1 MFSGEQ
7 NLSLME
13 LSKHLDDLVKEEKV
27 FDVEGFYLLKNEP
40 QLIARRKKGNLKAEE
55 LMKKAHKNASFISS
69 FPFVKG
75 VYVSGSLSKG
85 YIDGDGDIDFFIVT
99 KPNRLWI
106 ARTFLIL
113 YKKVFLLNSKKYFC
127 VNYFIDDE
135 QLEIKDKNIFT
146 ATEIT
151 TLLPMVNEQ
160 IYAQFLEANEWVKE
174 YYPHFSKRDTSTTN
188 QRKKTWLGQSLEKIL
203 SGSFGDRLD
212 AAFMKR
218 TLKRWQNK
226 FHHLSDEE
234 MELLMRTNR
243 RVSKHHPSDF
253 QTKVLNRYQEKLD
266 QYGV

>member
-1 MFSGEQ
+1 LD
-7 NLSLME
+7 NLSVALNE
-13 LSKHLDDLVKEEKV
+13 LIDESIIYE
-27 FDVEGFYLLKNEP
+27 FFGFYSLQNDDALAK
-40 QLIARRKKGNLKAEE
+40 RRKKGNVEAKKILPKAY
-55 LMKKAHKNASFISS
+55 KKASFISS

-85 YIDGDGDIDFFIVT
+85 YFDEDGDIDYFVVT

-146 ATEIT
+146 ATEIA
-151 TLLPMVNEQ
+151 TLLPMVNKH
-160 IYAQFLEANEWVKE
+160 IYQDFITTNNWIKE
-174 YYPHFSKRDTSTTN
+174 YYPNFEALDTSQTN
-188 QRKKTWLGQSLEKIL
+188 EVKKVWLGLTIEKFF
-203 SGSFGDRLD
+203 SGNLGDKFD
-212 AAFMKR
+212 AFFMKK
-218 TLKRWQNK
+218 TLKRWQKK
-226 FHHLSDEE
+226 FHHLTNEE

-253 QTKVLNRYQEKLD
+253 QTKVLAKYKQKLNE
-266 QYGV
+266 YGIEG